1 MSETF
6 YYSSDTSSKVINYLK
21 DNSFL
26 SADDVETLE
35 KKAKDGKCS
44 ALRVL
49 IRENPGLM
57 EKVGKLIAHLTS
69 SDFFAHQENIPIVEN
84 ELFKNGDAY
93 KYGAYLIEDSNDK
106 KLICLDPLH
115 KDFIELKKE
124 KFSKIPVLI
133 MSQVT
138 FNYIKENCT
147 ELIERAKSGSGGV
160 GVKSKVEIVDSDDV
174 QAADAN
180 AFVFNTLTECIKRD
194 ASDIHIDLA
203 VDKQGQMGFKLRFRV
218 DGKCFDESFHDD
230 IMLYRGIV
238 NKLKLD
244 SGLKI
249 DERRLPQDGRISFE
263 SDGKIY
269 NFRLSFMP
277 STIRNAQEEKIVLR
291 QMADVEKCDLYNLG
305 ILPYCVDLFEKA
317 IKYPHG
323 FICVTGPTGSGKTTT
338 LYALLQEIDR
348 VGTNVITLEDPIEA
362 EIPLVNQSQM
372 FHRIGYD
379 FAAGLRVILRQ
390 DPDIIMVG
398 EMRDEETA
406 LKAFE
411 ASNTGHL
418 VFSTLHT
425 NTAASSI
432 TRLLQM
438 GVPHYFISS
447 SLKFVV
453 AQRLIRKICPEC
465 RREHPDKNKMSKVID
480 DTFKSSSKAVKK
492 MYEEAKKSSTI
503 FAPHNNGDKCKKCS
517 GTGYKGR
524 VGIFEIMQ
532 VDDDIR
538 HVVNFEQGNE
548 DKIQEIAEKN
558 GMLTIQQYGYILVL
572 QGLTT
577 LEEVDNAVLSI

>member
-21 DNSFL
+21 ENSFL
-26 SADDVETLE
+26 SEDDVKALE
-35 KKAKDGKCS
+35 EKAKDGGFS

-57 EKVGKLIAHLTS
+57 EKVGKLIAYLTNH
-69 SDFFAHQENIPIVEN
+69 DFFAHQEEIPLVEH

-93 KYGAYLIEDSNDK
+93 KYGAYLIKDSGGE

-115 KDFIELKKE
+115 KDFTELKKE
-124 KFSKIPVLI
+124 KFRKTPVLI
-133 MSQVT
+133 MSHVT
-138 FNYIKENCT
+138 FNYIKENDDD
-147 ELIERAKSGSGGV
+147 LIKSAKSNLGKTT
-160 GVKSKVEIVDSDDV
+160 VKSKIEIVDSDDV

-244 SGLKI
+244 AGLKI

-263 SDGKIY
+263 SEGKLY

-277 STIRNAQEEKIVLR
+277 NTIRNAQEEKIVLR

-348 VGTNVITLEDPIEA
+348 VGINIITLEDPIEA

-453 AQRLIRKICPEC
+453 AQRLIRKVCQDC
-465 RREHPDKNKMSKVID
+465 RREHPDAKDMSKTID
-480 DTFKSSSKAVKK
+480 DTFKNASKPVKE
-492 MYEEAKKSSTI
+492 MYEDAKKNSKI
-503 FAPHNNGDKCKKCS
+503 FAPYGNGETCKTCS

-538 HVVNFEQGNE
+538 HIINFEQGNE

-577 LEEVDNAVLSI
+577 LEEVDNAVMSV

>member
-26 SADDVETLE
+26 SVDDVEALE
-35 KKAKDGKCS
+35 KKAKDGGFS

-57 EKVGKLIAHLTS
+57 EKVGKLIAYLTNHG
-69 SDFFAHQENIPIVEN
+69 FFAHQEEIPLVEH
-84 ELFKNGDAY
+84 ELFKNDDAY
-93 KYGAYLIEDSNDK
+93 KYGAYLIKDSDGE
-106 KLICLDPLH
+106 KLICLDPFH
-115 KDFIELKKE
+115 KDFAELKKE

-133 MSQVT
+133 MSHVT
-138 FNYIKENCT
+138 FNYIKDNCN
-147 ELIERAKSGSGGV
+147 ELIKRAKSSSGKST
-160 GVKSKVEIVDSDDV
+160 VKSKIEIVDSDDV
-174 QAADAN
+174 QAGDAN
-180 AFVFNTLTECIKRD
+180 AFVFNTLQECIKRD

-244 SGLKI
+244 AGLKI

-263 SDGKIY
+263 SEGKLY

-277 STIRNAQEEKIVLR
+277 NTIRNAQEEKIVLR
-291 QMADVEKCDLYNLG
+291 QMADVEKCNLYNLG
-305 ILPYCVDLFEKA
+305 ILPYCVQLFEKA

-348 VGTNVITLEDPIEA
+348 VGINIITLEDPIEA

-379 FAAGLRVILRQ
+379 FASGLRVILRQ

-453 AQRLIRKICPEC
+453 AQRLIRKVCSDC
-465 RREHPDKNKMSKVID
+465 RREHPDAKDMSRTID
-480 DTFKSSSKAVKK
+480 DTFKNASKPVKE
-492 MYEEAKKSSTI
+492 MYEDAKKNSKI
-503 FAPHNNGDKCKKCS
+503 FAPYGNGKTCKTCG

-532 VDDDIR
+532 IDDDIR
-538 HVVNFEQGNE
+538 HIINFEQGNE